1 LVSRF
6 AFASCLLTAVA
17 ATAQVTGASPPQTE
31 QVETGTVM
39 VNQIPTG
46 AFEGVVHGFQRRYR
60 IRLLPVSSFPQLPA
74 PVAQQLVQKG
84 CLIPQTYEAHEP
96 ENAIHGSFEKKGSND
111 WAALCSINRVTTLYV
126 FFQSALDHPISLR
139 HQPDN
144 EWLGVEWSLDYGS
157 AWGIARRP
165 PHLIQ
170 PKGTADH
177 DGIDD
182 AFVEKSTTVHYFE
195 NGHWTTRDVNQ

>member
-1 LVSRF
+1 LVCRF
-6 AFASCLLTAVA
+6 AFACCLLTAVA
-17 ATAQVTGASPPQTE
+17 ATAQMTGAPLQTE
-31 QVETGTVM
+31 QVETGTLAVDLTPRSEPHSGSDD
-39 VNQIPTG
+39 II
-46 AFEGVVHGFQRRYR
+46 QRHYR
-60 IRLLPVSSFPQLPA
+60 IRLLPVSSFPQLP
-74 PVAQQLVQKG
+74 PGVALQLLKKG

-96 ENAIHGSFEKKGSND
+96 ENVIHGSFEKKGSND
-111 WAALCSINRVTTLYV
+111 WAALCSVNRITTLYV